1 MVAWSKIVEVI
12 KHHGKTIAIGFSVL
26 ICVIWAW
33 NSIGGLLNH
42 GTTDNGSRVEIE
54 RSSDRQQL
62 INESADEIEQ
72 RLETSTNATE
82 RIEQSNSDIKATIDR
97 IEERSREGETILE
110 RDQRLIEEYR
120 NILADIRRQGQVER

>member
-1 MVAWSKIVEVI
+1 VAWSKIVEVI

-110 RDQRLIEEYR
+110 RDQRLIEECR

>member
-110 RDQRLIEEYR
+110 RDQRLIEECR

>member
-1 MVAWSKIVEVI
+1 LVAWTKIVEVI
-12 KHHGKTIAIGFSVL
+12 RNHGKTIIAVIGLL

-33 NSIGGLLNH
+33 NGVSRLFSH

-110 RDQRLIEEYR
+110 RDQRLIEECR

>member
-1 MVAWSKIVEVI
+1 VI

-110 RDQRLIEEYR
+110 RDQRLIEECR

>member
-1 MVAWSKIVEVI
+1 MI

-110 RDQRLIEEYR
+110 RDQRLIEECR

>member
-1 MVAWSKIVEVI
+1 LVAWSKIVEVI

-110 RDQRLIEEYR
+110 RDQRLIEECR

>member
-1 MVAWSKIVEVI
+1 MVAWPKIVEVI

-33 NSIGGLLNH
+33 NSIGRLLNH

-110 RDQRLIEEYR
+110 RDQRLIEECR

>member
-1 MVAWSKIVEVI
+1 MAWSKIVEVI

-110 RDQRLIEEYR
+110 RDQRLIEECR

>member
-110 RDQRLIEEYR
+110 RDQRLIEECR
-120 NILADIRRQGQVER
+120 NILADIRRQGRVER

>member
-1 MVAWSKIVEVI
+1 MAWPKIVEVI

-110 RDQRLIEEYR
+110 RDQRLIEECR

>member
-26 ICVIWAW
+26 ICVLWAC
-33 NSIGGLLNH
+33 NSIGVLLNH

-110 RDQRLIEEYR
+110 RDQRLIEECR

>member
-1 MVAWSKIVEVI
+1 MVKRLLLLLACLFALFGRGTVS
-12 KHHGKTIAIGFSVL
+12 ADYFS
-26 ICVIWAW
+26 
-33 NSIGGLLNH
+33 H

-110 RDQRLIEEYR
+110 RDQRLIEECR